1 MIDPNDTNIDNIGNI
16 NEALRDQIGK
26 FNGLRETVKKLQFV
40 PIDPVGDYQAVTY
53 KAIDGG
59 KMNITFDPLEI
70 DLIEVADSY
79 GNLKMRFL
87 LPKPDED
94 TDIGD
99 SLKYFDNEPTIAKF
113 LNLLN
118 QKSLRDI
125 SEILTDPGTYMEISE
140 WACLFE
146 KIMDQKEEPLV
157 IMRDGLLRTKKLKSE
172 LIPILIDALKA
183 KRKYAKLVGVS
194 KVSKILTLLSSAIFI
209 DHIIPPD
216 KIGYIKIPKELEADT
231 YTWTGKG
238 HISKTNKRIYYAFGD
253 LYIAKLSKESNLLVT
268 VEIPSDLENNEDVY
282 DKNDINRIM
291 GHLAKDAA
299 HSYPVIGY
307 PQTIMRAHEA
317 AARVGFPA
325 SIIRDKIIERMTTSM
340 GDDVKEFRMN
350 SYMLKEFVNKGVL
363 GGGHGE

>member
-1 MIDPNDTNIDNIGNI
+1 MIEPNDTDIDNIGNI
-16 NEALRDQIGK
+16 KEVLQEQSEK
-26 FNGLRETVKKLQFV
+26 FNNLRKRVKNLQFI

-70 DLIEVADSY
+70 NLIEVADSY

-94 TDIGD
+94 VDIMD
-99 SLKYFDNEPTIAKF
+99 SLKYLNNEPIIAKF

-118 QKSLRDI
+118 QKSLSDI

-146 KIMDQKEEPLV
+146 KIMDQKEEPLI
-157 IMRDGLLRTKKLKSE
+157 IMRDGLLRTKKLKAE
-172 LIPILIDALKA
+172 LIPNLISILKE
-183 KRKYAKLVGVS
+183 KHKYVKLVGVS
-194 KVSKILTLLSSAIFI
+194 KVSKILNLLSSAIFVE
-209 DHIIPPD
+209 HKIPPNQ
-216 KIGYIKIPKELEADT
+216 IGYIKVPKDLELQA
-231 YTWTGKG
+231 YKWSGKG
-238 HISKTNKRIYYAFGD
+238 KISESNKSIYYAFGD
-253 LYIAKLSKESNLLVT
+253 LYIAKLSRYSTLLVT
-268 VEIPSDLENNEDVY
+268 VEIPRDLKNDEDIY

-291 GHLAKDAA
+291 GNLAKDSA

-317 AARVGFPA
+317 ATRVGFPA
-325 SIIRDKIIERMTTSM
+325 SIIRDKIIERMTTLM